1 MVFIVIVL
9 REAIAVTQQE
19 AATKQSNSLS
29 YLEISGGII
38 FIHFLWGNLQN
49 TTGKRLWKKYNRVM
63 WILNLKRGFVECK
76 RTQQHEVT
84 ELLTGTGPDFLWQP
98 DSAHQA
104 IEGFSPTVGF
114 IDKSDLYCIVH

>member
-63 WILNLKRGFVECK
+63 WILNLKRGFVEWK

-84 ELLTGTGPDFLWQP
+84 ELLTRTGLDFLWRP

-114 IDKSDLYCIVH
+114 IDKSNLYCIVH